1 MTSKDNG
8 RPAFPQKLL
17 YRDSQGMDY
26 EVQETGMTL
35 RDWFAGQVLASCAR
49 YWIVEAEASDSEVAK
64 WAYETADAMIE
75 ERSK

>member
-1 MTSKDNG
+1 MTQKDNG
-8 RPAFPQKLL
+8 GPAFPQL
-17 YRDSQGMDY
+17 YGSPK
-26 EVQETGMTL
+26 VNGMTL

-49 YWIVEAEASDSEVAK
+49 YWIVEARASDSEVAK